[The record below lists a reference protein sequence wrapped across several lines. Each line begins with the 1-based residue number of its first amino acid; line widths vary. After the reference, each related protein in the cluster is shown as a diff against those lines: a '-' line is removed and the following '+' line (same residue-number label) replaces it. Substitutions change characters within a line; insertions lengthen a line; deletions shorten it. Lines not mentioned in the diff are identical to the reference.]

1 MRHRKIGAYRV
12 LGELGRGG
20 MALVYRGLHEMI
32 QREVA
37 IKELLPE
44 GQRDKESLSRFRRE
58 ALALAAFRHQ
68 NIVTL
73 YDLVEK
79 NESLFMVMEFVDG
92 PTLHALIK
100 EGPMPADVVALI
112 GARIA
117 SALDHAHFRHIIH
130 RDLKPA
136 NVMLTKSGE
145 VKLMDFGV
153 AKDVGLEALTQQGMA
168 VGTPSYMSPE
178 QVTGAPVDPRT
189 DLFSLG
195 VLLYEALS
203 GARPFQGR
211 TAGEVFAR
219 IRDGK
224 YTPLHKV
231 APHVPK
237 PLVRIIHRCLEVK
250 PQRRFPD
257 AAALRRELD
266 VFLAQ
271 AVKVSHP
278 ALLIA
283 FLRHRQKLTETEALA
298 HLTHDELSVLDAGTW
313 DRKPSRGWV
322 RWAVAGLSAAGAAG
336 TGLYLT
342 HERWASLVAQWTR

>member
-1 MRHRKIGAYRV
+1 
-12 LGELGRGG
+12 
-20 MALVYRGLHEMI
+20 
-32 QREVA
+32 
-37 IKELLPE
+37 
-44 GQRDKESLSRFRRE
+44 
-58 ALALAAFRHQ
+58 
-68 NIVTL
+68 
-73 YDLVEK
+73 
-79 NESLFMVMEFVDG
+79 MEFVDG
-92 PTLHALIK
+92 PTLQALIK
-100 EGPMPADVVALI
+100 EGPLPAEVAAIL

-130 RDLKPA
+130 RDLKLA

-168 VGTPSYMSPE
+168 VGTPAYMSPE

-224 YTPLHKV
+224 YTPLSKV
-231 APHVPK
+231 APSVPR
-237 PLVRIIHRCLEVK
+237 PLARIVKRCLEVT
-250 PQRRFPD
+250 PEERFPD

-266 VFLAQ
+266 LFLARE
-271 AVKVSHP
+271 VTVSHP
-278 ALLIA
+278 ALLVA

-298 HLTHDELSVLDAGTW
+298 HLTQDELSVLDASVW
-313 DRKPSRGWV
+313 ERKPSGAGL
-322 RWAVAGLSAAGAAG
+322 RWALASLVALGSAGA
-336 TGLYLT
+336 GLYLT
-342 HERWASLVAQWTR
+342 QAKWMALVQQWTAR